1 MRRLLLLAAATLLAG
16 CGGGDE
22 ASEPLP
28 EAGGKLR
35 LETPA
40 FQEGGEIPTK
50 FSCEGADVSPALA
63 WRGVPPG
70 ARELALVMED
80 PDAGGFVHWT
90 VLGIEP
96 ETSRVREGQVPA
108 GAVETENSFGERG
121 WGGPCPP
128 EGVEPHRYVFA
139 LYALRRR
146 LGLGR
151 DASPD
156 EVREGLANAGLARG
170 TLTGR
175 FGR

>member
-1 MRRLLLLAAATLLAG
+1 MRRLLLLAGVVLLAS
-16 CGGGDE
+16 CGGDDK

-28 EAGGKLR
+28 EAGAKLR
-35 LETPA
+35 LQSPA
-40 FQEGGEIPTK
+40 FDEGGDIPKRFT
-50 FSCEGADVSPALA
+50 CDGEDISPALS
-63 WRGVPPG
+63 WRGVPSG
-70 ARELALVMED
+70 ASELVLVMED
-80 PDAGGFVHWT
+80 PDADRFVHWT
-90 VLGIEP
+90 VLRIPP
-96 ETSRVREGQVPA
+96 ETRGFEEGRIPP

-128 EGVEPHRYVFA
+128 EGDEPHRYRFA
-139 LYALRRR
+139 LYAVRRP

-156 EVREGLANAGLARG
+156 EVREALADSALARG